1 MKEYYLGPDQTS
13 DIDTEYERTLFRSRP
28 SFRYR
33 HRVWKNIILVK
44 IKLKQD
50 KEYERILF
58 RSRPSFRLDPEYE
71 RIPEIPPQQ
80 SGNPISM
87 ILK

>member
-1 MKEYYLGPDQTS
+1 MKEYYLGPDKTL
-13 DIDTEYERTLFRSRP
+13 DIDT
-28 SFRYR
+28 
-33 HRVWKNIILVK
+33 
-44 IKLKQD
+44 
-50 KEYERILF
+50 EYERILF